1 MIVSGRK
8 ILKGSALAFLF
19 LKTWT
24 MPQFP
29 LQNRQVSYLKL
40 FSNLNHIVNRT
51 TDIVQL
57 AHSAV
62 ELIRS
67 VLEAENCSIMFLNPE
82 GTALTMLVSSVL
94 AEDISSQ
101 ISIPLGQGVA
111 GKVAQTGQPILR
123 LRRFG
128 HPVGQEGDT
137 TSRPSPH
144 NRHYRTDSFIS
155 VPLRVEE
162 TNTIIGVL
170 NVTDR
175 LDQQDL
181 TQADLDMLLA
191 IGGLIAS
198 AIENHRTWIRA
209 NEARQQLSEMVNGLP
224 LGMFAISHEGLLTL
238 CNRAARQYLNLGNGE
253 GINSPWKRFFPQQT
267 IPYIENAL
275 QELDSGRP
283 SSVEFEIEDQSSGKQ
298 RAVRLSA
305 LQIEELASVNTTH
318 GIFIIEDLRQM
329 QELYELRRS
338 DQMKS
343 TFLSLISHELRTPLA
358 AIKGAVHLLNQVAPP
373 PVRENMQSIFA
384 ILYRNSNRLSRVVNN
399 ILDAMDIES
408 GALRLYRKRI
418 DMHAII
424 MRLVERYKGAEDNR
438 GVEWTVTF
446 EATQPMVYADEG
458 RMSEVIEHLL
468 ENAAK
473 FVSENGTISVETISE
488 RGNWILKVSNTGREI
503 DPSLKDRIFTKFYQV
518 DDSLTRQIGGSGV
531 GLFLCREI
539 VRLHQG
545 DVSMDTDFSGGVCM
559 TVSLPE
565 SEEGA

>member
-1 MIVSGRK
+1 
-8 ILKGSALAFLF
+8 
-19 LKTWT
+19 
-24 MPQFP
+24 
-29 LQNRQVSYLKL
+29 
-40 FSNLNHIVNRT
+40 
-51 TDIVQL
+51 
-57 AHSAV
+57 
-62 ELIRS
+62 
-67 VLEAENCSIMFLNPE
+67 
-82 GTALTMLVSSVL
+82 
-94 AEDISSQ
+94 
-101 ISIPLGQGVA
+101 VA

-283 SSVEFEIEDQSSGKQ
+283 RASNSRSKTQSSGKQ
-298 RAVRLSA
+298 RRAAFGLP
-305 LQIEELASVNTTH
+305 IEELASVNTHTRH
-318 GIFIIEDLRQM
+318 RHHRGSAPDAGTLRNCAAATD
-329 QELYELRRS
+329 E
-338 DQMKS
+338 S
-343 TFLSLISHELRTPLA
+343 TFFLSFLMNCGRLWPQSRVPFTCSNQWPLPRTETCRYLR
-358 AIKGAVHLLNQVAPP
+358 H
-373 PVRENMQSIFA
+373 
-384 ILYRNSNRLSRVVNN
+384 LYRKETSLALVNN
-399 ILDAMDIES
+399 ISRPWTSKWCPAPVPKTHRMLAVS
-408 GALRLYRKRI
+408 CAGRALRGGGQSR
-418 DMHAII
+418 
-424 MRLVERYKGAEDNR
+424 
-438 GVEWTVTF
+438 
-446 EATQPMVYADEG
+446 
-458 RMSEVIEHLL
+458 
-468 ENAAK
+468 
-473 FVSENGTISVETISE
+473 VSG
-488 RGNWILKVSNTGREI
+488 
-503 DPSLKDRIFTKFYQV
+503 P
-518 DDSLTRQIGGSGV
+518 
-531 GLFLCREI
+531 
-539 VRLHQG
+539 
-545 DVSMDTDFSGGVCM
+545 
-559 TVSLPE
+559 
-565 SEEGA
+565 